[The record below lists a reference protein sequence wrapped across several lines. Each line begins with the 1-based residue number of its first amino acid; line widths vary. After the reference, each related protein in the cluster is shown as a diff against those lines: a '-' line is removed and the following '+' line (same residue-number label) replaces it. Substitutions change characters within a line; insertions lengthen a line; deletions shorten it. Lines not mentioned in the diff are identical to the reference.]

1 VRPSRV
7 LPLVLLLWP
16 GVAAAQKFT
25 PRASATVGVGVN
37 AVQSD
42 SAAGAGVALPA
53 GPFLTL
59 TPAVELDYDRP
70 QLEQSL
76 TYSFTAN
83 LQFNP
88 DFSLSSGNATY
99 ANRAAYQAHAYL
111 TPTVDALFG
120 VAVTEAP
127 LNVVA
132 VGLQPGQ
139 VDPSTAPPGYTYNLQ
154 GAANEALTKQF
165 SENWSGTQSGAFTFG
180 LPINVTPA
188 GQDLFAGTLALA
200 AARAWSYDTGTLTAS
215 STLAHFTAGADFT
228 MTKQPAFDQSV
239 DTLVASWRREW
250 TESFSSQLDAGAL
263 VAVTLQNDQK
273 VFKQPTGAATL
284 DFTRPWFALEA
295 AYLHGALLNLYL
307 AQVQIVDEV
316 ALRYAMPI
324 GRDRD
329 VTASATAAYERSQ
342 AIAPDANL
350 VDAFD
355 LWFADAGAA
364 WVPRAAPNFAFGLR
378 VSVAKQDPVG
388 TPPAGAV
395 VAGFVRETVLATITY
410 GYPSAAT
417 AQPAYLSPIYRA
429 APVTQRDFENA
440 DLRARP
446 TQGEPNDQNASPAPA
461 PEAP

>member
-1 VRPSRV
+1 MRPFRY
-7 LPLVLLLWP
+7 LPVVVLLWP
-16 GVAAAQKFT
+16 GLAAAQKFT

-42 SAAGAGVALPA
+42 SAAAGGVALPA
-53 GPFLTL
+53 GPFLAL

-76 TYSFTAN
+76 TYAFTAN
-83 LQFNP
+83 LQFNS

-120 VAVTEAP
+120 VSVTEAP

-132 VGLQPGQ
+132 AALAPGQ
-139 VDPSTAPPGYTYNLQ
+139 VEPSTAPPGYAYNLQ
-154 GAANEALTKQF
+154 GVANEALTKQF
-165 SENWSGTQSGAFTFG
+165 TENWSGTQSGAFTFG
-180 LPINVTPA
+180 LPIDVKPA
-188 GQDLFAGTLALA
+188 GQRLFAGTLGLA
-200 AARAWSYDTGTLTAS
+200 ASHAWSYDTGTLTAA
-215 STLAHFTAGADFT
+215 STLAHFTSGTDFT
-228 MTKQPAFDQSV
+228 GIKQPAFDQSV
-239 DTLVASWRREW
+239 NTLVASWRREW
-250 TESFSSQLDAGAL
+250 TESFSSQLDGGAL
-263 VAVTLQNDQK
+263 VALTVQSDKSPFT
-273 VFKQPTGAATL
+273 QPTGAATL

-295 AYLHGALLNLYL
+295 AYLHGGLLNLYL
-307 AQVQIVDEV
+307 AQVQVVDEV
-316 ALRYAMPI
+316 ALRFAMPV

-329 VTASATAAYERSQ
+329 VTASATAAYERSK
-342 AIAPDANL
+342 AIASDNKL

-364 WVPRAAPNFAFGLR
+364 WVPRSAPNFAFGLR

-388 TPPAGAV
+388 AQPAGV
-395 VAGFVRETVLATITY
+395 TVAPFVRETVLATITC
-410 GYPSAAT
+410 GYPSAAV

-440 DLRARP
+440 DLRAKP
-446 TQGEPNDQNASPAPA
+446 AQGEPSENTTAAPA
-461 PEAP
+461 PESP